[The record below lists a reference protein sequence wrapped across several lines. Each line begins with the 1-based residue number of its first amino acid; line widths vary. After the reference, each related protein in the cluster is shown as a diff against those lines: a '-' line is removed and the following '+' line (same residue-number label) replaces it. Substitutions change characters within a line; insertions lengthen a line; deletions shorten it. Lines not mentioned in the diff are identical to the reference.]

1 MKTNQIME
9 SIDRELAGH
18 IVPQRTSDGYFSL
31 GACLS
36 VINLD
41 RFSRNLGAIDMF
53 DFIKNQNV
61 KDFIDELELKIGHPS
76 YYKGTKTS
84 RGWIHPFLALKLLT
98 HYNPK
103 FEIQV
108 YEWLFDYL
116 IKYRIDSGDSF
127 NKMSGAL
134 FKYTKNKTKFA
145 QGMMGLSKKIRL
157 YIGLCET
164 LSWNKA
170 TQEQLVRRD
179 ELQNLIADLAESLGD
194 NEQAIKLAFS
204 VYKNKYL
211 KDSPKELF

>member
-18 IVPQRTSDGYFSL
+18 IVPQRTCDGFFSL

-41 RFSRNLGAIDMF
+41 RLNRNLGAIDMF

-61 KDFIDELELKIGHPS
+61 KEFISELELKIGGPA
-76 YYKGTKTS
+76 YYKGHKTS

-134 FKYTKNKTKFA
+134 FKYAKNKAKFP
-145 QGMMGLSKKIRL
+145 QGMIGLSKKIRL

-164 LSWNKA
+164 LTWNKA
-170 TQEQLVRRD
+170 TQEQLSRRD
-179 ELQNLIADLAESLGD
+179 ELQNLIADLAETLGD
-194 NEQAIKLAFS
+194 NERAINIAFDIF
-204 VYKNKYL
+204 KRKYL
-211 KDSPKELF
+211 QNSPKDLF